1 MATYEYTGTKS
12 DTYRK
17 GERVRTIDGSVHDKR
32 LAANKNFKAV
42 DEQAKQV
49 TEQASS

>member
-17 GERVRTIDGSVHDKR
+17 GERIRTVDGSVHDKR
-32 LAANKNFKAV
+32 LAANKHFKPA
-42 DEQAKQV
+42 DKQAKQA
-49 TEQASS
+49 TSEAES